1 MTRLTTTIR
10 SLAVTAFCLA
20 LAGCPGK
27 SSAPPAEINATASL
41 TGSLPADPLS
51 WRVIT
56 SSSDPAAHTMST
68 LFGNDAAIAYA
79 RSNSAHDYPSG
90 AQIALVSWT
99 QREDPRWYGANIP
112 STVQSVEFVTVSAA
126 TNGTPSY
133 SYEKYEGQ
141 PLQKVAP
148 DSIADLQR
156 TSFLISQRSSVF
168 P

>member
-1 MTRLTTTIR
+1 MTRRATAIR
-10 SLAVTAFCLA
+10 SLALAALCLA

-27 SSAPPAEINATASL
+27 SSAPPAEINTGASL
-41 TGSLPADPLS
+41 AGSLPANPLS

-56 SSSDPAAHTMST
+56 SSADPAAHTMST

-79 RSNSAHDYPSG
+79 RSNSAHDYPAG
-90 AQIALVSWT
+90 AQIALVTWT

-112 STVQSVEFVTVSAA
+112 STVQSVEFVTVSGA

-133 SYEKYEGQ
+133 AYEKYQGQ

-148 DSIADLQR
+148 DSTSDLQR
-156 TSFLISQRSSVF
+156 ISFLISQRSSVF

>member
-1 MTRLTTTIR
+1 VKPLTRKLSMITLVAL
-10 SLAVTAFCLA
+10 SSA

-27 SSAPPAEINATASL
+27 SSAPPAEINTAAAL

-68 LFGNDAAIAYA
+68 LFGNDAAVTYA
-79 RSNSAHDYPSG
+79 RSNSAHDYPAGS
-90 AQIALVSWT
+90 QIALVTWT

-112 STVQSVEFVTVSAA
+112 SIVQSIEFVTVTAA

-133 SYEKYEGQ
+133 AYEKYQGQ
-141 PLQKVAP
+141 PLQKAAS
-148 DSIADLQR
+148 DSTSDLQR
-156 TSFLISQRSSVF
+156 ISFLVSQRSSVF

>member
-1 MTRLTTTIR
+1 MKPVTRRLSVFT
-10 SLAVTAFCLA
+10 LVAFSAA

-27 SSAPPAEINATASL
+27 SSAPPAEINAAAAL

-68 LFGNDAAIAYA
+68 LFGNDAAISYA
-79 RSNSAHDYPSG
+79 RSNSSHDYPAG
-90 AQIALVSWT
+90 AQIALVTWT

-112 STVQSVEFVTVSAA
+112 STVQSVEFVTVSGA

-133 SYEKYEGQ
+133 AYEKYQGQ
-141 PLQKVAP
+141 PLQKVAA
-148 DSIADLQR
+148 DSPSDLQR
-156 TSFLISQRSSVF
+156 IAFLIAQRSSVF